1 MPAVVLL
8 IVVVAVVL
16 FLAKSVYDAQQLR
29 EGQGSPRVERLE
41 RRTPRTPRPR
51 RARVVIDE
59 QKLADHVAKL
69 RKAVKAGLV
78 TREEAAASIIRQ
90 ADGQL
95 SEEAALQLLN
105 AKDAA

>member
-29 EGQGSPRVERLE
+29 EQTGEAPTRVER
-41 RRTPRTPRPR
+41 RPPKTPRPR
-51 RARVVIDE
+51 RPRVVVDE
-59 QKLADHVAKL
+59 QKLAEHVAKL

-90 ADGQL
+90 AEGQL

>member
-29 EGQGSPRVERLE
+29 EQTGETPRVER
-41 RRTPRTPRPR
+41 RPPKTPRVRRPR
-51 RARVVIDE
+51 VVVDE
-59 QKLADHVAKL
+59 QKLAEHVAKL

-90 ADGQL
+90 AEGQL